1 MQIRREGARHHV
13 GRRGPRLPASRSR
26 AGAGQGVGSVG
37 RRAGD
42 SGARTKEDER
52 DCRFYRWPSMEGTAL
67 PCTRQTLRRLGRCVQ
82 HLSIR
87 PLRPPPPSRLLL
99 NSTSLGTTAA
109 TTIEMGSGAAP
120 AARVPGPPQPR
131 ALQARGGSAMA
142 LEAAEEALNYC
153 ASMELLNKGPMHC
166 TSRFSPESFS
176 APGARPSTA
185 PAWPRR
191 GLDPAWLR
199 WFLTNAR
206 VQHGQRPSTS
216 TAAALRA
223 SRHRQ
228 PFVIGVGCR
237 GRPSPQH
244 WLRLGHF
251 SHLLLL
257 PAL

>member
-13 GRRGPRLPASRSR
+13 GRRGPRLPARRSR

-67 PCTRQTLRRLGRCVQ
+67 PCKRQTLRRLGRCVQ

-87 PLRPPPPSRLLL
+87 PLRPPPFTLPPQLHLTGHHRRHHHQGS
-99 NSTSLGTTAA
+99 STT

-153 ASMELLNKGPMHC
+153 ASMELLNKGPC
-166 TSRFSPESFS
+166 T
-176 APGARPSTA
+176 APGGSALKA
-185 PAWPRR
+185 FRR
-191 GLDPAWLR
+191 LERDPALPPP
-199 WFLTNAR
+199 
-206 VQHGQRPSTS
+206 GQDAGWT
-216 TAAALRA
+216 
-223 SRHRQ
+223 
-228 PFVIGVGCR
+228 
-237 GRPSPQH
+237 
-244 WLRLGHF
+244 RLG
-251 SHLLLL
+251 
-257 PAL
+257 

>member
-1 MQIRREGARHHV
+1 MGSGQWAVERATV
-13 GRRGPRLPASRSR
+13 GLGPKRTSATAAFIAGPRW
-26 AGAGQGVGSVG
+26 
-37 RRAGD
+37 
-42 SGARTKEDER
+42 KE
-52 DCRFYRWPSMEGTAL
+52 L
-67 PCTRQTLRRLGRCVQ
+67 PCPARARRCGGLGGAS
-82 HLSIR
+82 SICPSVLFVPP
-87 PLRPPPPSRLLL
+87 PLHASSSTPPHWAPPPPPPPGQQHHHHHRDGLGR
-99 NSTSLGTTAA
+99 STCSPGAWAA
-109 TTIEMGSGAAP
+109 AAKSAPGSGWVRHGA
-120 AARVPGPPQPR
+120 GSC
-131 ALQARGGSAMA
+131 RGGPK
-142 LEAAEEALNYC
+142 
-153 ASMELLNKGPMHC
+153 LLRKYGVVEQRPMHC

-228 PFVIGVGCR
+228 PFVIGLGCR

-244 WLRLGHF
+244 RLRLGHF
-251 SHLLLL
+251 SHPLLL